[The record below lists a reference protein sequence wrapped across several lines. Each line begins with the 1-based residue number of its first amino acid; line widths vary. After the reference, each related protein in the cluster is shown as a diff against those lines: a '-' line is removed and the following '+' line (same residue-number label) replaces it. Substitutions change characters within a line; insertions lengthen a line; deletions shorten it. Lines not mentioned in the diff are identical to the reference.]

1 MAIRRAERAYGI
13 PEHLL
18 ESIALVESGR
28 CLEGQGVSPWP
39 WTIATNGKGQYFST
53 KLEAIAAVKKLQAR
67 GVRNIDVGCMQ
78 VNLMH
83 HPHAFKSL
91 HEAFDISR
99 NVAYAAQFLR
109 DLREQ
114 YTSWHKAVGCYHSC
128 TAALHFPYRQRV
140 FGTWDKVRRQTPLD
154 GLPPRIPFVF
164 ASASSRSSYAKRPSS
179 LPSRSPAPT
188 FSTKPMSAFYA
199 NLNRRSSGKLYQAS
213 LCRGRLAPMYR

>member
-18 ESIALVESGR
+18 ESIALIESGR
-28 CLEGQGVSPWP
+28 CLEGEQGISPWP

-67 GVRNIDVGCMQ
+67 GIRNIDVGCMQ

-83 HPHAFKSL
+83 HPKAFKSL

-114 YTSWHKAVGCYHSC
+114 YTSWYKAVGCYHSC
-128 TAALHFPYRQRV
+128 TTALHFPYRQRV
-140 FGTWDKVRRQTPLD
+140 FSTWDKVRRQTPLD
-154 GLPPRIPFVF
+154 NFPSRMPF
-164 ASASSRSSYAKRPSS
+164 ALSSTPSYVRRPSS

-188 FSTKPMSAFYA
+188 FSAKPMSAFYA
-199 NLNRRSSGKLYQAS
+199 SLNRRSSGRLYQAS